1 MCVFFT
7 LLFLCIAHQIL
18 NVASIASDI
27 SCEFH
32 LYYLQIFIVFVDYNE
47 RNDLLEPV
55 NPNAEQVPIRRET
68 VRSLMDSMGNSFK
81 GIRPSALIFY
91 E

>member
-1 MCVFFT
+1 MKE
-7 LLFLCIAHQIL
+7 
-18 NVASIASDI
+18 DI

-68 VRSLMDSMGNSFK
+68 VRSLMDSMGKSNQTLLNEYEGFVGHFK
-81 GIRPSALIFY
+81 RWLSENCSKCHL
-91 E
+91 

>member
-68 VRSLMDSMGNSFK
+68 VRSLMDSMGNSFQTHSMK
-81 GIRPSALIFY
+81 DV
-91 E
+91 